1 MRIERK
7 RRGKGADSR
16 SGKRPPGNHPNAAI
30 KDENAG
36 ERRKKREGMQ
46 GKTGIQQPLIVAV
59 CGDSG
64 SGKTTLTD
72 GMVQVFGQERIQ
84 HICLDDYHLL
94 DRAARIRAG
103 ISALHPDANNLALMT
118 EQLQRLARG
127 EAIVKPVYDHT
138 SGTFAAPETIHPTE
152 IIIVHGLHPLLTS
165 ELRELA
171 HVRIYLDPEHAL
183 QQQWKIIRD
192 STMRGYTVEQVRQ
205 QIAER
210 RRDSYLYIQPQ
221 KRFADMIVRFSRS
234 HRYYQTRSLAH
245 LDVRLIQPMHA
256 PRIDLSDVIEAS
268 ANGVRPA
275 LRLFME
281 EYNGNPC
288 SALEIDAEISHEKA
302 CELEDCIWAHM
313 AEASDLRPAGLDQ
326 LGHFPLGNDL
336 RQSDCLALTQL
347 ILLYHIISARH
358 RLQNGQTLSRPQ

>member
-1 MRIERK
+1 
-7 RRGKGADSR
+7 
-16 SGKRPPGNHPNAAI
+16 
-30 KDENAG
+30 
-36 ERRKKREGMQ
+36 MQ
-46 GKTGIQQPLIVAV
+46 GNIGIRQPLIVAV

-72 GMVQVFGQERIQ
+72 GMVRVFGQERIQ

-94 DRAARIRAG
+94 DRTARLHAG
-103 ISALHPDANNLALMT
+103 ISALHPDANNLTLMT
-118 EQLQRLARG
+118 EQLQRLAAG
-127 EAIVKPVYDHT
+127 ESVVKPVYDHT
-138 SGTFAAPETIHPTE
+138 TGTFSAPEVIHPTE
-152 IIIVHGLHPLLTS
+152 IIIVHGLHPLFTPA
-165 ELRELA
+165 LRQIA
-171 HVRIYLDPEHAL
+171 HVRIYLDPEYAL

-192 STMRGYTVEQVRQ
+192 STLRGYTVDQVRQ
-205 QIAER
+205 QIADR

-245 LDVRLIQPMHA
+245 LDVRMIQPAHA

-275 LRLFME
+275 LRLFLE
-281 EYNGNPC
+281 TYNDIPC

-313 AEASDLRPAGLDQ
+313 AEASELRPDRLDQ
-326 LGHFPLGNDL
+326 LGLFYVGNDL
-336 RQSDCLALTQL
+336 RQSDSLALTQL

-358 RLQNGQTLSRPQ
+358 RLQNGETLTRPQ